1 MSHSKIE
8 DIVFDMADTAC
19 IRAEDDPLWRPLY
32 DHLMKLCIKLENNGW
47 KKRTGM
53 TQNQKLIAHF
63 KKAGSITVREAILE
77 YSIQSLT
84 KRIQELR
91 DDGYSIISKTKRHPV
106 TGQKYVRYVWA
117 A

>member
-1 MSHSKIE
+1 MSHSNSE
-8 DIVFDMADTAC
+8 DLVFNMADKAC
-19 IRAEDDPLWRPLY
+19 LYADDDPLWKPLH
-32 DHLMKLCIKLENNGW
+32 DHLMKLCIRLENNGF

-63 KKAGSITVREAILE
+63 KKAGSITVREALLE

-91 DDGYSIISKTKRHPV
+91 DDGYNIISKVKFHPV
-106 TGQKYVRYVWA
+106 TRQKYVRYVWA

>member
-1 MSHSKIE
+1 MSHSNIE
-8 DIVFDMADTAC
+8 DIVFDMADKAC
-19 IRAEDDPLWRPLY
+19 IRAEDDPLWKPLH
-32 DHLMKLCIKLENNGW
+32 DHLMKLCFTLENSGR
-47 KKRTGM
+47 KKVNGM

-63 KKAGSITVREAILE
+63 KKAGSITVREAMLE

-91 DDGYSIISKTKRHPV
+91 DAGYNIISKTKQHPV
-106 TGQKYVRYVWA
+106 TGQKYVRYLWA

>member
-8 DIVFDMADTAC
+8 DMVFDMADKAC
-19 IRAEDDPLWRPLY
+19 IRADDDPLWRPLY
-32 DHLMKLCIKLENNGW
+32 DHLMKLCINLEHNGW

-53 TQNQKLIAHF
+53 TQNQKLITHF

-91 DDGYSIISKTKRHPV
+91 EDGYNILSKTKHHPV